1 MGEPRDATSDGRENT
16 YLLDPESPVEL
27 ARLINLDRLATKA
40 MGGPLAGLT
49 EEEIAGLHNVLDLAC
64 GPGGWVLDVAF
75 ALPDVEV
82 AGVDISRAMI
92 DYANARARSQGL
104 TNASFGVMDI
114 TRPLDFADGAFDLVN
129 ARLLVAVLRREAWAP
144 FIAEA
149 TRILRPG
156 GILRLSE
163 AVDAGTS
170 NSPALQRL
178 GALGSQVLLRNGY
191 GFSVDESS
199 LDMTFV
205 LPHLLRTAGYQD
217 VHYHANALEFS
228 YGTEAWADFYRNS
241 EIVYLLAQPMFVKL
255 GLISQEEG
263 EQLHQQMLQE
273 MQASDFC
280 GMSHGVTVWG
290 KKPASPHTPSPE

>member
-1 MGEPRDATSDGRENT
+1 MGDQLHAARQGEENT

-27 ARLINLDRLATKA
+27 ARLINLDRLATRA
-40 MGGPLAGLT
+40 AGGPLAGLT
-49 EEEIAGLHNVLDLAC
+49 KEEITGLHNVVDLAC

-75 ALPDVEV
+75 ALPDAEV

-114 TRPLDFADGAFDLVN
+114 TRTFDFADGAFDLVN
-129 ARLLVAVLRREAWAP
+129 ARLLVAVLRREAWSP

-163 AVDAGTS
+163 AVDAGAS

-178 GALGSQVLLRNGY
+178 NALGVEVLSRSGY
-191 GFSVDESS
+191 GFNDGSS
-199 LDMTFV
+199 IDMTFM
-205 LPHLLRTAGYQD
+205 LPHFLRAAGYQD
-217 VHYHANALEFS
+217 VRYQGHVLEFS
-228 YGTEAWADFYRNS
+228 YGTEAWADFYRQN
-241 EIVYLLAQPMFVKL
+241 EVIYTLAQPLFVER
-255 GLISQEEG
+255 GLVTQEEM
-263 EQLHQQMLQE
+263 QRLHQHMLLE
-273 MQASDFC
+273 MQAPDFC
-280 GMSHGVTVWG
+280 GMVHGVTVWG
-290 KKPASPHTPSPE
+290 KKM